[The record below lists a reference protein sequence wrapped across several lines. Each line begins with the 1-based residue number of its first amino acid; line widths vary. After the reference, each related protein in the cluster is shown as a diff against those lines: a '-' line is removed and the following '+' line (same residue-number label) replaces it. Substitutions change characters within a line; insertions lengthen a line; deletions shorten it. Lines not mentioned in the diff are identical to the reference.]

1 MPMEGRRSPECPH
14 EPRPWRRHYLDALIS
29 GGATKA
35 ASGQRARGPPP
46 GRSFHTRCPRAENL
60 EANLRN
66 LPGRLGRG
74 GYRPQPVR
82 RACIDKADAS
92 KRPLGVPALEDKIVQ
107 RASVEVLNAIYGW
120 QPVRGETLG
129 L

>member
-1 MPMEGRRSPECPH
+1 MEGARPPECPH

-35 ASGQRARGPPP
+35 ASGQRTRGPPP
-46 GRSFHTRCPRAENL
+46 GCGFHARCPRAENL
-60 EANLRN
+60 GVNLRN
-66 LPGRLGRG
+66 LPGRLGRD
-74 GYRPQPVR
+74 GYRPQLVR
-82 RACIDKADAS
+82 RACIDKADGS